1 MKTFFYFIFST
12 FTASLSAHSD
22 KKLDQFFVIYYPT
35 TKPMPYLK
43 ENTDLHSSD
52 GTYFLVDMCTKDL
65 VDFKQHFHFKA
76 QSKLSNQFLKLF
88 TNKLKS

>member
-1 MKTFFYFIFST
+1 
-12 FTASLSAHSD
+12 
-22 KKLDQFFVIYYPT
+22 
-35 TKPMPYLK
+35 MPYLK